1 MWDYDIL
8 LPVWQRV
15 LVPESLS
22 VSDSRLWLAV
32 TKSAMWTCS
41 RQDAVT
47 KWRSSRGTAVVAAV
61 ACGRPAGWV
70 REAAGG
76 EPVSSSLPNHSASG
90 FWTHA
95 QPCPGPQWAHSGFR
109 LCCLTSP
116 PRLSVYLYWREIS
129 RAGIAIE
136 LQLTGEC
143 NRYSARLFSGS
154 FATNKSP
161 GEVPRRKLERRGCE
175 CCRRH
180 DGCFC
185 RLGLSGGQTRRTL
198 TFFYSLS
205 RSLLSASKWST

>member
-1 MWDYDIL
+1 MFTTRRCDQ
-8 LPVWQRV
+8 V
-15 LVPESLS
+15 E
-22 VSDSRLWLAV
+22 
-32 TKSAMWTCS
+32 KGG
-41 RQDAVT
+41 
-47 KWRSSRGTAVVAAV
+47 SRGTAVVAAV
-61 ACGRPAGWV
+61 ACGRPAV
-70 REAAGG
+70 RSTLGRPGGSVRQLAGNPSHPRFLTTQPPG
-76 EPVSSSLPNHSASG
+76 SELTHSRAL
-90 FWTHA
+90 
-95 QPCPGPQWAHSGFR
+95 AHSRHTVGSVYVAW
-109 LCCLTSP
+109 LSP

-180 DGCFC
+180 GGCFC